1 MLGLHMILHSLMA
14 GFAVF
19 LLMNLFLNVGV
30 GFTMVLIFLSIA
42 SIVFHLI
49 TLAIELT
56 TTHSTEDTHKVVQM
70 ITKGQFSWAFWWG
83 MIFAGNVVPFA
94 LLFTGN
100 IFLFALA
107 GVLIL
112 VGLGFAQHIWVK
124 APQLI
129 PLS

>member
-1 MLGLHMILHSLMA
+1 MLGLHMIIHSLMA

-19 LLMNLFLNVGV
+19 LLVNLFLNVNV
-30 GFTMVLIFLSIA
+30 GFTMVLTFLSIVTIA
-42 SIVFHLI
+42 VHLI

-56 TTHSTEDTHKVVQM
+56 TTHSTEDAHKVVKM

-83 MIFAGNVVPFA
+83 MIFAGNVLPLA

-100 IFLFALA
+100 ILLLALA

-112 VGLGFAQHIWVK
+112 IGLGFAQHIWVK

>member
-1 MLGLHMILHSLMA
+1 
-14 GFAVF
+14 V
-19 LLMNLFLNVGV
+19 NLFLNVNV
-30 GFTMVLIFLSIA
+30 GFTLALTFLSIVTIA
-42 SIVFHLI
+42 VHLI

-56 TTHSTEDTHKVVQM
+56 TTHSTEDAHKVVQM

-83 MIFAGNVVPFA
+83 MIAAGNVLPLA

-112 VGLGFAQHIWVK
+112 IGLGFAQHIWVK